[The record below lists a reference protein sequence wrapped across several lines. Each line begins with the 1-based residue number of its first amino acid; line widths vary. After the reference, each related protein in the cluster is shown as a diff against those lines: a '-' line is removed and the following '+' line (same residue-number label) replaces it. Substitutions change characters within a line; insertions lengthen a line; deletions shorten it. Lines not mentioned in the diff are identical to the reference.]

1 MGTDADFEPDGE
13 ATDDNVTHPM
23 GTGPT
28 LADRIPVMARRQSI
42 REIIYYFSSK
52 PVTTIPTVTSL
63 NIDDWPAGQISVMWV
78 HIVSDAFGSPV
89 CVPVMLAKGP
99 APGKVVGLTAAIHGN
114 EVSGIPTIQK
124 IFHDL
129 APHICNLKGAV
140 VAVPCCNQFGFENA
154 TRFYQDGSDLNRC
167 FASAFKAEKGVGT
180 ATRSHQYC
188 KNLFERVLANCNVLI
203 DLHTASF
210 GRHNSFY
217 VRADMRLPSVARLAR
232 LVQPQIIV
240 HNVGTGGDGGGGT
253 LRGAATA
260 RGIDS
265 VTIEIGDSTSFNR
278 TLIGMTY
285 AGIARVL
292 DDIGVVEVPEFR
304 ALDETRPPTVIC
316 SHSYWMQTDVGGVL
330 DVVPRCAEL
339 VVRGQF
345 LASVVDIFGFVIRK
359 YVAPED
365 GVVIGKSTNPANVQG
380 DRILHLGVVAPPAMF
395 NDDGTIQRDV
405 VITSQHGVICGD

>member
-154 TRFYQDGSDLNRC
+154 TRFYQVCHPAVINGPQADRERQDGSDLNRC

-210 GRHNSFY
+210 GRHNSF
-217 VRADMRLPSVARLAR
+217 VSLRRLACPLRADP
-232 LVQPQIIV
+232 
-240 HNVGTGGDGGGGT
+240 
-253 LRGAATA
+253 
-260 RGIDS
+260 
-265 VTIEIGDSTSFNR
+265 
-278 TLIGMTY
+278 
-285 AGIARVL
+285 
-292 DDIGVVEVPEFR
+292 
-304 ALDETRPPTVIC
+304 RPP
-316 SHSYWMQTDVGGVL
+316 
-330 DVVPRCAEL
+330 A
-339 VVRGQF
+339 
-345 LASVVDIFGFVIRK
+345 
-359 YVAPED
+359 
-365 GVVIGKSTNPANVQG
+365 
-380 DRILHLGVVAPPAMF
+380 
-395 NDDGTIQRDV
+395 
-405 VITSQHGVICGD
+405 